1 MDEANGLLP
10 NDQLTLFCEVSVV
23 QDSVNIHGHS
33 QRPKLIVPDCTLT
46 TDLSNLLRDQ
56 TFSDVKFDVHGEEF
70 AAHKAIMAARSEVF
84 SAMFAT
90 HSNFAEAQNGSVK
103 IVDVEKDVFREMLN
117 FIYTGKVE
125 NLNQMADELLAAADK
140 YALTRLKVMCEE
152 ALCSNLTTENV
163 ASVLM
168 LADMHTATQLKELSI
183 RFCNL
188 NAKEVMETQG
198 WKNMLETQP
207 KLVSEA
213 YRSLA
218 EMNSSSS
225 TDIVTPP
232 RKRLKSLNT

>member
-84 SAMFAT
+84 RFVQDKPQKSIYKPHLVPCLQLIRISLKPRMVVSKLSTSKKMF
-90 HSNFAEAQNGSVK
+90 SGKINSVSEVK
-103 IVDVEKDVFREMLN
+103 IEVTCTYREMLN

-140 YALTRLKVMCEE
+140 YALTRLKV
-152 ALCSNLTTENV
+152 S
-163 ASVLM
+163 
-168 LADMHTATQLKELSI
+168 
-183 RFCNL
+183 F
-188 NAKEVMETQG
+188 
-198 WKNMLETQP
+198 
-207 KLVSEA
+207 
-213 YRSLA
+213 
-218 EMNSSSS
+218 
-225 TDIVTPP
+225 
-232 RKRLKSLNT
+232 

>member
-1 MDEANGLLP
+1 
-10 NDQLTLFCEVSVV
+10 
-23 QDSVNIHGHS
+23 
-33 QRPKLIVPDCTLT
+33 
-46 TDLSNLLRDQ
+46 
-56 TFSDVKFDVHGEEF
+56 
-70 AAHKAIMAARSEVF
+70 
-84 SAMFAT
+84 
-90 HSNFAEAQNGSVK
+90 
-103 IVDVEKDVFREMLN
+103 MLN

-140 YALTRLKVMCEE
+140 YALTRLKVSFWSYNCNILQTKLFQVMCEE

-218 EMNSSSS
+218 EMNNSSS

>member
-1 MDEANGLLP
+1 
-10 NDQLTLFCEVSVV
+10 
-23 QDSVNIHGHS
+23 
-33 QRPKLIVPDCTLT
+33 
-46 TDLSNLLRDQ
+46 
-56 TFSDVKFDVHGEEF
+56 
-70 AAHKAIMAARSEVF
+70 
-84 SAMFAT
+84 
-90 HSNFAEAQNGSVK
+90 
-103 IVDVEKDVFREMLN
+103 
-117 FIYTGKVE
+117 
-125 NLNQMADELLAAADK
+125 
-140 YALTRLKVMCEE
+140 MCEE

-225 TDIVTPP
+225 TDHLVTPP